1 MTKEDDITTGKSIAI
16 LAYITA
22 IGFILAIVMNT
33 DRKNSFIAYHIR
45 QSLGLILLFIV
56 VWLLL
61 IFLNFIISIP
71 VLNWLLYATGCCMPV
86 FLYSGYLVCYL
97 PYKEKKSPFHYWEK
111 SSNYGLKGL
120 SNLLNFLF
128 TILNELLTDSKQ

>member
-56 VWLLL
+56 VWLVL
-61 IFLNFIISIP
+61 IFLNFMISIP
-71 VLNWLLYATGCCMPV
+71 VLNWLLYAGV
-86 FLYSGYLVCYL
+86 FVLWVLGLLSAIQG
-97 PYKEKKSPFHYWEK
+97 EKKPVPLLGEK
-111 SSNYGLKGL
+111 FQLWFKG
-120 SNLLNFLF
+120 
-128 TILNELLTDSKQ
+128 TE